1 MMSTSER
8 ISFLR
13 RKILFAKLYNKDGSK
28 RSNFEIIQMLLTRC
42 AVQDVFIQDQK
53 LEIEFD
59 AWQNEQI
66 IKENLEFEN

>member
-1 MMSTSER
+1 MSTSER

>member
-1 MMSTSER
+1 MMSTAER

-42 AVQDVFIQDQK
+42 AIQDVFLQDQK
-53 LEIEFD
+53 LEIEFN
-59 AWQNEQI
+59 AWLNEQI

>member
-1 MMSTSER
+1 MSTAER

-42 AVQDVFIQDQK
+42 AIQDVFLQDQK
-53 LEIEFD
+53 LEIEFN
-59 AWQNEQI
+59 AWLNEQI

>member
-28 RSNFEIIQMLLTRC
+28 RSNFELIQMLLTRC
-42 AVQDVFIQDQK
+42 AIQDAFIQDRK
-53 LEIEFD
+53 LEGEFSEWSNEKLIEVKRI
-59 AWQNEQI
+59 NEI
-66 IKENLEFEN
+66 

>member
-1 MMSTSER
+1 MMSTAER

-28 RSNFEIIQMLLTRC
+28 RSNFEIIQLLLTRC
-42 AVQDVFIQDQK
+42 AIQDTFIQDQK
-53 LEIEFD
+53 LKIEFD